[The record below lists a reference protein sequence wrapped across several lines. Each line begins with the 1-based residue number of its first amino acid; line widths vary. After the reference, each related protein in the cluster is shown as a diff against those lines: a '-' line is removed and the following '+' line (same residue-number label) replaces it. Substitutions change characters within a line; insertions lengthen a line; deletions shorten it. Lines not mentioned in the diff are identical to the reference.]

1 MTELR
6 LQYPTKILSKVIGIS
21 RSGYYAKITR
31 PLSERKKK
39 DAILKPL
46 IQRAHEAGRR
56 TYGSTRIQQ
65 ELADQD
71 IVVGRDRIHRL
82 RKELN
87 LKCIQNKKFKAT
99 TNSKHD
105 LPVAPNLLGQKFEI
119 SEPGKVYG
127 TDITYIW
134 TQEGWLYLAGVK
146 DFGSK
151 EIIGY
156 AMNERMTKEL
166 VKTAFLKALKYR
178 RPALGCIHHSDRG
191 SQYCAQSYQNLIKQ
205 AGLKPSMSRK
215 GNCYDNAPTESFW
228 GSLKREMV
236 NHQSFKTRNEAKSA
250 IQEWIEIF
258 YNRIRRHT
266 SLGGISPARWAANY
280 YKKRKSA

>member
-6 LQYPTKILSKVIGIS
+6 LQFPKKILSQVFGIS
-21 RSGYYAKITR
+21 RSGFYARTSR
-31 PLSERKKK
+31 PLSERKKR

-46 IQRAHEAGRR
+46 IQKAHEAGRK

-65 ELADQD
+65 ELADQE

-87 LKCIQNKKFKAT
+87 LKCIQNRKFKAT
-99 TNSKHD
+99 TNSDHD
-105 LPVAPNLLGQKFEI
+105 LPVAPNLLDQKFDV
-119 SEPGKVYG
+119 SEPGRVYG

-134 TQEGWLYLAGVK
+134 TDEGWLYLAGVK

-166 VKTAFLKALKYR
+166 VKTALVKALRYR
-178 RPALGCIHHSDRG
+178 RPAVGCIHHSDRG
-191 SQYCAQSYQNLIKQ
+191 SQYCSHSYQDLIKQ
-205 AGLKPSMSRK
+205 AGLTPSMSRK

-236 NHQSFKTRNEAKSA
+236 NHRRFRTRNEAKIA

-266 SLGGISPARWAANY
+266 SLGGIAPARWAANY
-280 YKKRKSA
+280 FEKRKSA